1 MKAQKA
7 LSSIS
12 ANRDLWIAQYR
23 QEIFEHDMIS
33 SLAGAREEGIK
44 QGIQQGLA
52 EGRAEGLEEGTRR
65 GKAEGRAEGRAE
77 QALATARMLK
87 QAGIDAEL
95 IAKSTG
101 LSLEEIAAL

>member
-44 QGIQQGLA
+44 QGLA

-65 GKAEGRAEGRAE
+65 GKAEGRAE